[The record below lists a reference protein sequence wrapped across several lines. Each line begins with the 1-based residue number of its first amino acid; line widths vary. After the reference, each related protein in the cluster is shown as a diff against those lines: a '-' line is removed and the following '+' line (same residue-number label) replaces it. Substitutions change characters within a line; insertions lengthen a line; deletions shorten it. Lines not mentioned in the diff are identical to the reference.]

1 MFHKADRS
9 FDGLL
14 EVDLSQRIEV
24 GKEPLHRLLEVVLAR
39 NLRST
44 LEWLTQKDE

>member
-14 EVDLSQRIEV
+14 EVDLSQRIAV
-24 GKEPLHRLLEVVLAR
+24 GKEPLHRLLEVVLAG
-39 NLRST
+39 T
-44 LEWLTQKDE
+44 FAPH